1 MTALAPH
8 ISAFLGQHLPRDRRA
23 SRHTIES
30 YAVSFQLLVCFA
42 ADRLGVRPCQIEIEQ
57 LDVPLILDFLDSL
70 EQVRGN
76 AIRTRNLRLVA
87 FKSFFRYLEHRAPAC
102 LDLARQ
108 VHAIPSKRFDEALVD
123 YLDRDELRALL
134 DAPDPTT
141 TAGVRDRAMLH
152 LTYAAGLRVSELT
165 GLACKDLAQPHL
177 NSVHVMGKGRRERVL
192 PLWRETRSVLRDW
205 LAIRPSGGSDRLF
218 LNARGMALS
227 RHGFAHRL
235 ALHVATARQKM
246 PSMVGKRIS
255 PHALRHS
262 CAVHT
267 LEATGDIRKVS
278 LWLGHASIQSTEIY
292 LRTDPIEK
300 LEVLAAGLPPGIR
313 QGSFPEAPDRL
324 LAMLKDAKA
333 A

>member
-1 MTALAPH
+1 M
-8 ISAFLGQHLPRDRRA
+8 
-23 SRHTIES
+23 
-30 YAVSFQLLVCFA
+30 
-42 ADRLGVRPCQIEIEQ
+42 
-57 LDVPLILDFLDSL
+57 PLILDFLDSL

-177 NSVHVMGKGRRERVL
+177 NTVHVMGKGRRERVL

-205 LAIRPSGGSDRLF
+205 LAIRPSGGGDRLF

-255 PHALRHS
+255 PHALRHYIECMTMS
-262 CAVHT
+262 GNQ
-267 LEATGDIRKVS
+267 ATGTILIDEDSFVGEHPEPITRHS
-278 LWLGHASIQSTEIY
+278 LGRAIGY
-292 LRTDPIEK
+292 
-300 LEVLAAGLPPGIR
+300 
-313 QGSFPEAPDRL
+313 
-324 LAMLKDAKA
+324 
-333 A
+333 

>member
-165 GLACKDLAQPHL
+165 GLACKDSRTATSEHGTRDGQRAARTRVAALAGDPVRSPGLARDPTQ
-177 NSVHVMGKGRRERVL
+177 RR
-192 PLWRETRSVLRDW
+192 
-205 LAIRPSGGSDRLF
+205 G
-218 LNARGMALS
+218 
-227 RHGFAHRL
+227 
-235 ALHVATARQKM
+235 
-246 PSMVGKRIS
+246 
-255 PHALRHS
+255 
-262 CAVHT
+262 
-267 LEATGDIRKVS
+267 
-278 LWLGHASIQSTEIY
+278 
-292 LRTDPIEK
+292 
-300 LEVLAAGLPPGIR
+300 
-313 QGSFPEAPDRL
+313 
-324 LAMLKDAKA
+324 
-333 A
+333 

>member
-177 NSVHVMGKGRRERVL
+177 NTVHVMGKGRRERVL

-205 LAIRPSGGSDRLF
+205 LAIRPSGGGDRLF

-255 PHALRHS
+255 PHALRHYIDS
-262 CAVHT
+262 MT
-267 LEATGDIRKVS
+267 MSGTTGPRAILNRGCRSVGERPDPPTRHS
-278 LWLGHASIQSTEIY
+278 LGGPT
-292 LRTDPIEK
+292 
-300 LEVLAAGLPPGIR
+300 GC
-313 QGSFPEAPDRL
+313 
-324 LAMLKDAKA
+324 
-333 A
+333 